1 MIHRSVLSVLAI
13 TLATT
18 LLFVSGRDAHAQNAD
33 MMAASVE
40 LVTEDIQQPILIS
53 GKYEETFASE
63 EGQVHLIVGRATL
76 TQGNFKLS
84 GTNLAVFISRTDSG
98 FEAGVYGEEVAIDS
112 HAGHRDHAF
121 KAVRL
126 ESLQAPQF
134 DVKESIPGSKDNPLL
149 RKAVNRLYPGADGE
163 VATVSLQLPQ
173 DSFTVPLPATQ
184 SNGNSST
191 RRVQIRRRSSDS
203 LQFDSFESN
212 ETVPAEQVLII
223 SGGVNVLVEGLDNV
237 PFGSEEISPG
247 VVDLSADRVVVWTQA
262 GEGPALE
269 AGGQVM
275 QPKESKLQVY
285 LEGNIVIRQNK
296 NVIHATHAFFDA
308 NSDRALM
315 LNAELRAFLPT
326 TGSDFRLRAKRM
338 RMLSRDRFH
347 AQNAWATTSPYGEP
361 GYRIE
366 ASDIFVAPGPGLFSG
381 TDPFTGQPVMK
392 QSTWV
397 TSHNNKFVVGD
408 TPVFFLPKI
417 SGPAEDPG
425 IPLRRA
431 VVTSDSIFGVQV
443 KTVWN
448 MNRLF
453 GLPKMPGMEW
463 DLLANYMS
471 KRGPGV
477 GTAVDYSGTN
487 NLGSYQGKGIG
498 MYQYDSGNDNLG
510 LDRRNLVPESS
521 NRGEITYRHRQNLPG
536 DALVFGEIGYLS
548 DRNYLEQYNEIRF
561 DTEKD
566 VETVLGVRQDL
577 GAYSAMLW
585 GRADLTG
592 FEATTDWLPRA
603 DLYSFSQ
610 PLFNGL
616 LYWSSHTSAGYAD
629 SQQLQPPTD
638 MNDPYTPLGMT
649 YNTNGSGLVAMTR
662 HELTAPVM
670 VGPIN
675 LEPFVMGEAAYWQQG
690 FTPDAT
696 WHPGGTNDS
705 VNRYLMNT
713 GVRARL
719 TATRVFPFVRSDILN
734 LNGLAHK
741 HDTLLEYAYTQ
752 SSQDLNQIAQYNEID
767 DNAQER
773 FRARYTTQVFPGVVP
788 AEFNPRNYAL
798 RNGAGLWT
806 SAPYHEVADNF
817 QVLRLSFRNRLQT
830 KVGPTNAP
838 RIRDWM
844 ILENGAAYF
853 PKSDRDNFG
862 QDFGLLFNHYRW
874 NLSDRT
880 SVLADAN
887 WDLFENAQNL
897 WSVGVLSQRSLR
909 GSVYLGYRQVKATNY
924 LDSQTLIGSYSY
936 QMSPKWIST
945 ASCAYDVAAG
955 EARGTSVT
963 VSRVGLDWILHM
975 GVGLDFS
982 KSNVGFGVSLEP
994 RFGPPSPT
1002 NLSYLLGIQ

>member
-1 MIHRSVLSVLAI
+1 MIHRSVLSLIAM
-13 TLATT
+13 TLTTT
-18 LLFVSGRDAHAQNAD
+18 LLLVISRDAHAQNAD
-33 MMAASVE
+33 TMAASVE
-40 LVTEDIQQPILIS
+40 LATDNLQKPILVS
-53 GKYEETFASE
+53 GKHEETFTSDD
-63 EGQVHLIVGRATL
+63 GQVHLIVGRATL
-76 TQGNFKLS
+76 TQGNYKLS
-84 GTNLAVFISRTDSG
+84 GTNLAVFVSRTDSG
-98 FEAGVYGEEVAIDS
+98 FEIGVYAENVAIDS
-112 HAGHRDHAF
+112 RDGHRDQAF

-134 DVKESIPGSKDNPLL
+134 DVVDSTPGSKDNPLL

-163 VATVSLQLPQ
+163 VSTVSLQLPQ

-184 SNGNSST
+184 SSGSSSM
-191 RRVQIRRRSSDS
+191 RRVQIRPRSSDP
-203 LQFDSFESN
+203 LRFDSFESRD
-212 ETVPAEQVLII
+212 TVPAEQVHVI
-223 SGGVNVLVEGLDNV
+223 SGGVNVLVEGLDV
-237 PFGSEEISPG
+237 AFGGEEVSPG
-247 VVDLSADRVVVWTQA
+247 VIDLSADRVVVWTQA

-269 AGGQVM
+269 AGSQVV
-275 QPKESKLQVY
+275 QPSESRLQVY
-285 LEGNIVIRQNK
+285 LEGNIVIRQQRNK
-296 NVIHATHAFFDA
+296 IKATHAFFDA
-308 NSDRALM
+308 NSNRALM

-326 TGSDFRLRAKRM
+326 TGSDFRVRAKRM
-338 RMLSRDRFH
+338 RMLSQDRFH

-425 IPLRRA
+425 IPLRSA
-431 VVTSDSIFGVQV
+431 VVTSDKIFGVQA

-477 GTAVDYSGTN
+477 GTAVDYSGVN
-487 NLGSYQGKGIG
+487 DLGSYQGKGIG
-498 MYQYDSGNDNLG
+498 MYQYDSGKDNLG
-510 LDRRNLVPESS
+510 LGRRNLVPESR
-521 NRGEITYRHRQNLPG
+521 NRGEITFRHRQNLPG

-548 DRNYLEQYNEIRF
+548 DRNYLEQYNEVRF
-561 DTEKD
+561 DTDKD
-566 VETVLGVRQDL
+566 VETVLGARQDM
-577 GAYSAMLW
+577 GAYSAMVW
-585 GRADLTG
+585 GRTDLNG

-603 DLYSFSQ
+603 DLYSFSK

-616 LYWSSHTSAGYAD
+616 LYWSSHSSAGYAD
-629 SQQLQPPTD
+629 TQQLQPPTD
-638 MNDPYTPLGMT
+638 INDPYTPLGMT
-649 YNTNGSGLVAMTR
+649 YNTNASGLVAMTR
-662 HELTAPVM
+662 HELTAPLM

-690 FTPDAT
+690 FT
-696 WHPGGTNDS
+696 NDS

-713 GVRARL
+713 GVRARV
-719 TATRVFPFVRSDILN
+719 TATRVFPFVRSDIFN

-752 SSQDLNQIAQYNEID
+752 SSQGLSQIAQYNEID
-767 DNAQER
+767 DNSQER
-773 FRARYTTQVFPGVVP
+773 FRARYTMQIFPGVVP

-817 QVLRLSFRNRLQT
+817 QALRLSFRNRLQT
-830 KVGPTNAP
+830 KVGPANAP

-844 ILENGAAYF
+844 TWENGAAFF
-853 PKSDRDNFG
+853 PKANRDNFG

-963 VSRVGLDWILHM
+963 VSRVGLDWILHFGL
-975 GVGLDFS
+975 GVDFS
-982 KSNVGFGVSLEP
+982 KNNVGVGVSLEP

>member
-1 MIHRSVLSVLAI
+1 MIHRSVLSLLAM
-13 TLATT
+13 TLTTT
-18 LLFVSGRDAHAQNAD
+18 LLFVSSRVAHGQSAET
-33 MMAASVE
+33 MAASVE
-40 LVTEDIQQPILIS
+40 LVTDDIQKPILIS
-53 GKYEETFASE
+53 GKHEETFASDD
-63 EGQVHLIVGRATL
+63 GQVHLIIGRATL
-76 TQGNFKLS
+76 TQGNFKIS
-84 GTNLAVFISRTDSG
+84 GTNLAVFVSRTESG
-98 FEAGVYGEEVAIDS
+98 FEVGVYGENVAIDS
-112 HAGHRDHAF
+112 RAGHRDQAF

-134 DVKESIPGSKDNPLL
+134 DVEDSTPGSKDNPLL
-149 RKAVNRLYPGADGE
+149 RKAVNRLYPGAAGD
-163 VATVSLQLPQ
+163 VSTVSLQLPQ
-173 DSFTVPLPATQ
+173 DSFTVPLPAAQ
-184 SNGNSST
+184 SSGGSSL
-191 RRVQIRRRSSDS
+191 RRVQIRPRSSDS
-203 LQFDSFESN
+203 LRFDSFESRD
-212 ETVPAEQVLII
+212 TVPSEQVHVI
-223 SGGVNVLVEGLDNV
+223 SGGVNVLVEGLEV
-237 PFGSEEISPG
+237 PFGGEEVSPG
-247 VVDLSADRVVVWTQA
+247 VIDLSADRVVVWTQA

-269 AGGQVM
+269 AGGQVV
-275 QPKESKLQVY
+275 QPSESKLQVY
-285 LEGNIVIRQNK
+285 MEGNIVIRQQK

-308 NSDRALM
+308 NSNRALM

-326 TGSDFRLRAKRM
+326 AGSDFRVRAKRM
-338 RMLSRDRFH
+338 RMLSQDRFH
-347 AQNAWATTSPYGEP
+347 AQNAWATTSPYGEQ

-431 VVTSDSIFGVQV
+431 IVTSDNIFGVQA

-471 KRGPGV
+471 KRGPGI
-477 GTAVDYSGTN
+477 GTAVDYNGAN
-487 NLGSYQGKGIG
+487 GLGSYQGKGIG
-498 MYQYDSGNDNLG
+498 MYQRDGGNDNLG
-510 LDRRNLVPESS
+510 FDRRHLVPESR
-521 NRGEITYRHRQNLPG
+521 NRGEITFRHRQNLPG

-548 DRNYLEQYNEIRF
+548 DRNYLEQYNEVLF
-561 DTEKD
+561 DTDKD
-566 VETVLGVRQDL
+566 VETVLGARQDM

-585 GRADLTG
+585 GRTDLNG

-603 DLYSFSQ
+603 DLYSFSK

-616 LYWSSHTSAGYAD
+616 LYWSSHSSAGYAD
-629 SQQLQPPTD
+629 TQQLRPPTD
-638 MNDPYTPLGMT
+638 INDPYTPLGMT
-649 YNTNGSGLVAMTR
+649 YNTDASGLVAMTR
-662 HELTAPVM
+662 HELTAPLM

-690 FTPDAT
+690 FTS
-696 WHPGGTNDS
+696 DS

-713 GVRARL
+713 GVRARV
-719 TATRVFPFVRSDILN
+719 TATRVFPFVRSDIFN

-752 SSQDLNQIAQYNEID
+752 SSQGLNQIAQYNEID
-767 DNAQER
+767 DNSQER
-773 FRARYTTQVFPGVVP
+773 FRARYTTQIFPGVVP

-817 QVLRLSFRNRLQT
+817 QALRLSFRNRLQT
-830 KVGPTNAP
+830 KVGPANAP
-838 RIRDWM
+838 RIRDW
-844 ILENGAAYF
+844 ITWENGAAYF
-853 PKSDRDNFG
+853 PKAERDNFG

-909 GSVYLGYRQVKATNY
+909 GSVYLGYRQVKAGDY

-945 ASCAYDVAAG
+945 ASCAYDVAEG

-963 VSRVGLDWILHM
+963 VSRVGLDWILHFGL
-975 GVGLDFS
+975 GVDFS
-982 KSNVGFGVSLEP
+982 KSNVGVGVSLEP

>member
-1 MIHRSVLSVLAI
+1 MIHRSVLSVLAMVF
-13 TLATT
+13 TTT
-18 LLFVSGRDAHAQNAD
+18 LLFVISRDAHAQTAD
-33 MMAASVE
+33 TMAASVE
-40 LVTEDIQQPILIS
+40 LVTDDIQQPILIS
-53 GKYEETFASE
+53 GKYEETFTSDD
-63 EGQVHLIVGRATL
+63 GQVHLIVGRANL

-84 GTNLAVFISRTDSG
+84 GTHLAVFVSRTDSG
-98 FEAGVYGEEVAIDS
+98 FEIGVYGENVAIDS
-112 HAGHRDHAF
+112 RDGHRDLAF

-134 DVKESIPGSKDNPLL
+134 DVADSTPGSKDNPLL
-149 RKAVNRLYPGADGE
+149 RKAVNRLYPGSDAE
-163 VATVSLQLPQ
+163 VLTVSLQLPQ

-184 SNGNSST
+184 SSGSSSM
-191 RRVQIRRRSSDS
+191 RRVQIRPRSSDP
-203 LQFDSFESN
+203 LRFDSFESRD
-212 ETVPAEQVLII
+212 TVPAEQVHVI
-223 SGGVNVLVEGLDNV
+223 SGGVNVLVEGLDV
-237 PFGSEEISPG
+237 AFGGEEVSPG
-247 VVDLSADRVVVWTQA
+247 VIDLSADRVVVWTQA

-269 AGGQVM
+269 GGNQVL
-275 QPKESKLQVY
+275 QPSEAKLQVY
-285 LEGNIVIRQNK
+285 LEGNIVIRQQK

-308 NSDRALM
+308 NSDRALL

-326 TGSDFRLRAKRM
+326 TEGDFRVRAKRM

-366 ASDIFVAPGPGLFSG
+366 ASDIFVAPGPSLFSG

-425 IPLRRA
+425 IPLRSA
-431 VVTSDSIFGVQV
+431 VVTSDRIFGVQA

-471 KRGPGV
+471 KRGPGI

-487 NLGSYQGKGIG
+487 DLGSYQGKGIG
-498 MYQYDSGNDNLG
+498 MYQYDNGNDNLG
-510 LDRRNLVPESS
+510 LDRRNLIPESR
-521 NRGEITYRHRQNLPG
+521 NRGEITYRHRQNLPA
-536 DALVFGEIGYLS
+536 DASLFGEIGYLS
-548 DRNYLEQYNEIRF
+548 DRNYLEQYNEVRF
-561 DTEKD
+561 DTDKD
-566 VETVLGVRQDL
+566 VETVLGARQDM
-577 GAYSAMLW
+577 GAYSAMVW
-585 GRADLTG
+585 GRADLNG

-603 DLYSFSQ
+603 DLYSFSK

-616 LYWSSHTSAGYAD
+616 LYWSSHSSAGYAD
-629 SQQLQPPTD
+629 TQQLQSPTD
-638 MNDPYTPLGMT
+638 INDPYTPLGMT
-649 YNTNGSGLVAMTR
+649 YNTDASGLVAMTR
-662 HELTAPVM
+662 HELTAPLM
-670 VGPIN
+670 AGPIN

-696 WHPGGTNDS
+696 WHPGGNFDS
-705 VNRYLMNT
+705 ANRYLMNT

-719 TATRVFPFVRSDILN
+719 TATRVFPFVRSDIFN

-767 DNAQER
+767 DNSQER
-773 FRARYTTQVFPGVVP
+773 FRARYTTQIFPGVVP

-806 SAPYHEVADNF
+806 SAPYHEIADNF
-817 QVLRLSFRNRLQT
+817 QALRISFRNRLQT
-830 KVGPTNAP
+830 KVGPANAP

-844 ILENGAAYF
+844 TWENGAAFF
-853 PKSDRDNFG
+853 PKADRDNFG

-963 VSRVGLDWILHM
+963 VSRVGLDWILHF

-982 KSNVGFGVSLEP
+982 KSNVGVGVSLEP

>member
-1 MIHRSVLSVLAI
+1 MIHRSVLSLLAM
-13 TLATT
+13 TLTTT
-18 LLFVSGRDAHAQNAD
+18 LLSVNGRDAHGQSAET
-33 MMAASVE
+33 MAASVE
-40 LVTEDIQQPILIS
+40 LVTDDIQKPILIS
-53 GKYEETFASE
+53 GKHEETFASDD
-63 EGQVHLIVGRATL
+63 GQVHLIIGRATL
-76 TQGNFKLS
+76 TQGNFKIS
-84 GTNLAVFISRTDSG
+84 GTNLAVFVSRTESG
-98 FEAGVYGEEVAIDS
+98 FEVGVYGENVAIDS
-112 HAGHRDHAF
+112 RAGHRDQAF

-134 DVKESIPGSKDNPLL
+134 DVEDSTPGSKDNPLL
-149 RKAVNRLYPGADGE
+149 RKAVNRLYPGAAGD
-163 VATVSLQLPQ
+163 VSTVSLQLPQ
-173 DSFTVPLPATQ
+173 DSFTVPLPAAQ
-184 SNGNSST
+184 SSGGSSL
-191 RRVQIRRRSSDS
+191 RRVQIRPRSSDS
-203 LQFDSFESN
+203 LRFDSFESRD
-212 ETVPAEQVLII
+212 TVPSEQVHVI
-223 SGGVNVLVEGLDNV
+223 SGGVNVLVEGLEV
-237 PFGSEEISPG
+237 PFGGEEVSPG
-247 VVDLSADRVVVWTQA
+247 VIDLSADRVVVWTQA

-269 AGGQVM
+269 AGGQVV
-275 QPKESKLQVY
+275 QPSESKLQVY
-285 LEGNIVIRQNK
+285 MEGNIVIRQQK

-308 NSDRALM
+308 NSNRALM

-326 TGSDFRLRAKRM
+326 AGSDFRVRAKRM
-338 RMLSRDRFH
+338 RMLSQDRFH

-431 VVTSDSIFGVQV
+431 IVTSDNIFGVQA

-471 KRGPGV
+471 KRGPGI
-477 GTAVDYSGTN
+477 GTAVDYNGAN
-487 NLGSYQGKGIG
+487 GLGSYQGKGIG
-498 MYQYDSGNDNLG
+498 MYQRDGGNDNLG
-510 LDRRNLVPESS
+510 FDRRHLVPESR
-521 NRGEITYRHRQNLPG
+521 NRGEITFRHRQNLPG

-548 DRNYLEQYNEIRF
+548 DRNYLEQYNEVLF
-561 DTEKD
+561 DTDKD
-566 VETVLGVRQDL
+566 VETVLGARQDM

-585 GRADLTG
+585 GRTDLNG

-603 DLYSFSQ
+603 DLYSFSK

-616 LYWSSHTSAGYAD
+616 LYWSSHSSAGYAD
-629 SQQLQPPTD
+629 TQQLRPPTD
-638 MNDPYTPLGMT
+638 INDPYTPLGMT
-649 YNTNGSGLVAMTR
+649 YNTDASGLVAMTR
-662 HELTAPVM
+662 HELTAPLM

-690 FTPDAT
+690 FTS
-696 WHPGGTNDS
+696 DS

-713 GVRARL
+713 GVRARV
-719 TATRVFPFVRSDILN
+719 TATRVFPFVRSDIFN

-752 SSQDLNQIAQYNEID
+752 SSQGLNQIAQYNEID
-767 DNAQER
+767 DNSQER
-773 FRARYTTQVFPGVVP
+773 FRARYTTQIFPGVVP

-817 QVLRLSFRNRLQT
+817 QALRLSFRNRLQT
-830 KVGPTNAP
+830 KVGPANAP
-838 RIRDWM
+838 RIRDW
-844 ILENGAAYF
+844 ITWENGAAYF
-853 PKSDRDNFG
+853 PKAERDNFG

-909 GSVYLGYRQVKATNY
+909 GSVYLGYRQVKAGDY

-945 ASCAYDVAAG
+945 ASCAYDVAEG

-963 VSRVGLDWILHM
+963 VSRVGLDWILHFGL
-975 GVGLDFS
+975 GVDFS
-982 KSNVGFGVSLEP
+982 KSNVGVGVSLEP

>member
-1 MIHRSVLSVLAI
+1 MIHRSVLSLIAM
-13 TLATT
+13 TLTTT
-18 LLFVSGRDAHAQNAD
+18 LLLVISRNAHAQNAD
-33 MMAASVE
+33 TMAASVE
-40 LVTEDIQQPILIS
+40 LATDNLQKPILVS
-53 GKYEETFASE
+53 GKHEETFTSDD
-63 EGQVHLIVGRATL
+63 GQVHLIVGRATL
-76 TQGNFKLS
+76 TQGNYKLS
-84 GTNLAVFISRTDSG
+84 GTNLAVFVSRTDSG
-98 FEAGVYGEEVAIDS
+98 FEIGVYGENVAIDS
-112 HAGHRDHAF
+112 RDGHRDQAF

-134 DVKESIPGSKDNPLL
+134 DVEDSTPGSKDNPLL

-163 VATVSLQLPQ
+163 VSTVSLQLPQ

-184 SNGNSST
+184 SSGSSSM
-191 RRVQIRRRSSDS
+191 RRVQIRPRSSDP
-203 LQFDSFESN
+203 LRFDSFESRD
-212 ETVPAEQVLII
+212 TVPAEQVHVI
-223 SGGVNVLVEGLDNV
+223 SGGVNVLVEGLDV
-237 PFGSEEISPG
+237 AFGGEEVSPG
-247 VVDLSADRVVVWTQA
+247 VIDLSADRVVVWTQA

-269 AGGQVM
+269 AGSQVV
-275 QPKESKLQVY
+275 QPSESKLQVY
-285 LEGNIVIRQNK
+285 LEGNIVIRQQR

-308 NSDRALM
+308 NSNRALM

-326 TGSDFRLRAKRM
+326 TGSDFRVRAKRM
-338 RMLSRDRFH
+338 RMLSQDRFH

-425 IPLRRA
+425 IPLRSA
-431 VVTSDSIFGVQV
+431 VVTSDKIFGVQA

-477 GTAVDYSGTN
+477 GTAVDYSGVN
-487 NLGSYQGKGIG
+487 DLGSYQGKGIG
-498 MYQYDSGNDNLG
+498 MYQYDSGKDNLG
-510 LDRRNLVPESS
+510 LGRRNLVPESR
-521 NRGEITYRHRQNLPG
+521 NRGEITFRHRQNLPG

-548 DRNYLEQYNEIRF
+548 DRNYLEQYNEVRF
-561 DTEKD
+561 DTDKD
-566 VETVLGVRQDL
+566 VETVLGARQDM
-577 GAYSAMLW
+577 GAYSAMVW
-585 GRADLTG
+585 GRTDLNG

-603 DLYSFSQ
+603 DLYSFSK

-616 LYWSSHTSAGYAD
+616 LYWSSHSSAGYAD
-629 SQQLQPPTD
+629 TQQLQPPTD
-638 MNDPYTPLGMT
+638 INDPYTPLGMT
-649 YNTNGSGLVAMTR
+649 YNTNASGLVAMTR
-662 HELTAPVM
+662 HELTAPLM

-690 FTPDAT
+690 FT
-696 WHPGGTNDS
+696 NDS

-713 GVRARL
+713 GVRARV
-719 TATRVFPFVRSDILN
+719 TATRVFPFVRSDIFN

-752 SSQDLNQIAQYNEID
+752 SSQGLSQIAQYNEID
-767 DNAQER
+767 DNSQER
-773 FRARYTTQVFPGVVP
+773 FRARYTMQIFPGVVP

-817 QVLRLSFRNRLQT
+817 QALRLSFRNRLQT
-830 KVGPTNAP
+830 KVGPANAP

-844 ILENGAAYF
+844 TWENGAAFF
-853 PKSDRDNFG
+853 PKANRDNFG

-963 VSRVGLDWILHM
+963 VSRVGLDWILHFGL
-975 GVGLDFS
+975 GVDFS
-982 KSNVGFGVSLEP
+982 KNNVGVGVSLEP

>member
-1 MIHRSVLSVLAI
+1 MIHRSVLSLIAM
-13 TLATT
+13 TLTTT
-18 LLFVSGRDAHAQNAD
+18 LLLVISRDAHAQNAD
-33 MMAASVE
+33 TIAASVE
-40 LVTEDIQQPILIS
+40 LATDDIQKPILIS
-53 GKYEETFASE
+53 GKHEETFTSGD
-63 EGQVHLIVGRATL
+63 GQVHLIVGRATL

-84 GTNLAVFISRTDSG
+84 GTNLAVFVSRTDSG
-98 FEAGVYGEEVAIDS
+98 FEIGVYGENVAIDS
-112 HAGHRDHAF
+112 RDGHRDQAF

-134 DVKESIPGSKDNPLL
+134 DVEDSTPGSKDNPLL

-163 VATVSLQLPQ
+163 VSTVSLQLPQ

-184 SNGNSST
+184 SSGSSSM
-191 RRVQIRRRSSDS
+191 RRVQIRPRSSDP
-203 LQFDSFESN
+203 LRFDSFESRD
-212 ETVPAEQVLII
+212 TVPAEQVHVI
-223 SGGVNVLVEGLDNV
+223 SGGVNVLVEGLDV
-237 PFGSEEISPG
+237 AFGGEEVSPG
-247 VVDLSADRVVVWTQA
+247 VIDLSADRVVVWTQA

-269 AGGQVM
+269 AGSQVV
-275 QPKESKLQVY
+275 QPSESKLQVY
-285 LEGNIVIRQNK
+285 LEGNIVIRQQK

-308 NSDRALM
+308 NSNRALM

-326 TGSDFRLRAKRM
+326 TGSDFRVRAKRM
-338 RMLSRDRFH
+338 RMLSQDRFH

-397 TSHNNKFVVGD
+397 TSHNNKFVVGN

-425 IPLRRA
+425 IPLRSA
-431 VVTSDSIFGVQV
+431 VVTSDKIFGVQA

-487 NLGSYQGKGIG
+487 DLGPYQGKGIG
-498 MYQYDSGNDNLG
+498 MYQRDGGNDNVG
-510 LDRRNLVPESS
+510 LDRRNLVPESQ
-521 NRGEITYRHRQNLPG
+521 NRGEITFRHRQNLPG
-536 DALVFGEIGYLS
+536 DALIFGEIGYLS
-548 DRNYLEQYNEIRF
+548 DRNYLEQYNEVRF
-561 DTEKD
+561 DTDKD
-566 VETVLGVRQDL
+566 VETVLGARQDM
-577 GAYSAMLW
+577 GAYSAMVW
-585 GRADLTG
+585 GRTDLNG

-603 DLYSFSQ
+603 DLYSFSK

-616 LYWSSHTSAGYAD
+616 LYWSSHSSAGYAD
-629 SQQLQPPTD
+629 TQQLRPPTD
-638 MNDPYTPLGMT
+638 INDSYTPLGMT
-649 YNTNGSGLVAMTR
+649 YNTNASGLVAMTR
-662 HELTAPVM
+662 HELTAPLM

-690 FTPDAT
+690 FT
-696 WHPGGTNDS
+696 NDS

-713 GVRARL
+713 GVRARV
-719 TATRVFPFVRSDILN
+719 TATRVFPFVRSDIFN

-752 SSQDLNQIAQYNEID
+752 SSQGLNQIAQYNEID
-767 DNAQER
+767 DNSQER
-773 FRARYTTQVFPGVVP
+773 FRARYSTQIFPGVVP

-817 QVLRLSFRNRLQT
+817 QALRLSFRNRLQT
-830 KVGPTNAP
+830 KVGPANAP

-844 ILENGAAYF
+844 TSENGAAFF
-853 PKSDRDNFG
+853 PKANRDNFG

-945 ASCAYDVAAG
+945 ASCAYDVAVG

-963 VSRVGLDWILHM
+963 VSRVGLDWILHLGL
-975 GVGLDFS
+975 GVDFS
-982 KSNVGFGVSLEP
+982 KNNVGVGVSLEP

>member
-1 MIHRSVLSVLAI
+1 MIHRSVLSVLAM
-13 TLATT
+13 TLTTT
-18 LLFVSGRDAHAQNAD
+18 LLFVISRDAHAQNAD
-33 MMAASVE
+33 TMAASVE
-40 LVTEDIQQPILIS
+40 LVTDDIQKPILIS
-53 GKYEETFASE
+53 GKHEETFTSDD
-63 EGQVHLIVGRATL
+63 GQVHLIVGRATL

-84 GTNLAVFISRTDSG
+84 GTNLAVFVSRTDSG
-98 FEAGVYGEEVAIDS
+98 FETGVYGENVAIDS
-112 HAGHRDHAF
+112 RDGHRDQAF
-121 KAVRL
+121 KVVRL

-134 DVKESIPGSKDNPLL
+134 DVEDSTPGSKDNPLL

-163 VATVSLQLPQ
+163 VSTVSLQLPQ

-184 SNGNSST
+184 SSSSSSM
-191 RRVQIRRRSSDS
+191 RRVQIRPRSSDP
-203 LQFDSFESN
+203 LRFDSFESRD
-212 ETVPAEQVLII
+212 TVPAEQVHVI
-223 SGGVNVLVEGLDNV
+223 SGGVNVLVEGLDV
-237 PFGSEEISPG
+237 AFGGEEVSPG
-247 VVDLSADRVVVWTQA
+247 VIDLSADRVVVWTQA

-269 AGGQVM
+269 AGSQVV
-275 QPKESKLQVY
+275 QPSESKLQVY
-285 LEGNIVIRQNK
+285 LEGNIVIRQQK

-308 NSDRALM
+308 NSNRALM

-326 TGSDFRLRAKRM
+326 TQGDFRLRAKRM
-338 RMLSRDRFH
+338 RMMSQDRFH

-366 ASDIFVAPGPGLFSG
+366 ASDIFVAPGPSLFAG

-425 IPLRRA
+425 IPLRGA
-431 VVTSDSIFGVQV
+431 VVTSDKIFGVQV

-477 GTAVDYSGTN
+477 GTALDYNGTN
-487 NLGSYQGKGIG
+487 DLGLYQGKGLG

-510 LDRRNLVPESS
+510 LERRNLIPESR
-521 NRGEITYRHRQNLPG
+521 NRGEITFRHRQNLPG

-548 DRNYLEQYNEIRF
+548 DRNYLEQYNEVRF
-561 DTEKD
+561 DTDKD
-566 VETVLGVRQDL
+566 VETVLGARQDA
-577 GAYSAMLW
+577 GAYSAMVW
-585 GRADLTG
+585 GRTDLNG

-603 DLYSFSQ
+603 DLYSFSK

-616 LYWSSHTSAGYAD
+616 LYWSSHSSAGYAD
-629 SQQLQPPTD
+629 TQQLQPPTD
-638 MNDPYTPLGMT
+638 INDPYTPLGMT
-649 YNTNGSGLVAMTR
+649 YNTNASGLVAMTR
-662 HELTAPVM
+662 HELTAPLM

-690 FTPDAT
+690 F
-696 WHPGGTNDS
+696 TNDS

-719 TATRVFPFVRSDILN
+719 TATRVFPFVRSDIFN

-773 FRARYTTQVFPGVVP
+773 FRARYTTQIFPGVVP

-806 SAPYHEVADNF
+806 SAPYHEIADNF
-817 QVLRLSFRNRLQT
+817 QALRLSFRNRLQT
-830 KVGPTNAP
+830 KVGPANAP

-844 ILENGAAYF
+844 TWENGAAFF
-853 PKSDRDNFG
+853 PRANRDNFG

-963 VSRVGLDWILHM
+963 VSRVGLDWILHF

-982 KSNVGFGVSLEP
+982 KSNVGVGVSLEP

-1002 NLSYLLGIQ
+1002 NLSHLLGIQ

>member
-1 MIHRSVLSVLAI
+1 MIHRSVLSLIAM
-13 TLATT
+13 TLTTT
-18 LLFVSGRDAHAQNAD
+18 LLSVNGRDAHGQSAET
-33 MMAASVE
+33 MAASVE
-40 LVTEDIQQPILIS
+40 LVTDDIQKPILIS
-53 GKYEETFASE
+53 GKHEETFASDD
-63 EGQVHLIVGRATL
+63 GQVHLIIGRATL
-76 TQGNFKLS
+76 TQGNFKIS
-84 GTNLAVFISRTDSG
+84 GTNLAVFVSRTESG
-98 FEAGVYGEEVAIDS
+98 FEVGVYGENVAIDS
-112 HAGHRDHAF
+112 RAGHRDQAF

-134 DVKESIPGSKDNPLL
+134 DVEDSTPGSKDNPLL
-149 RKAVNRLYPGADGE
+149 RKAVNRLYPGAAGD
-163 VATVSLQLPQ
+163 VSTVSLQLPQ
-173 DSFTVPLPATQ
+173 DSFTVPLPAAQ
-184 SNGNSST
+184 SSGGSSL
-191 RRVQIRRRSSDS
+191 RRVQIRPRSSDS
-203 LQFDSFESN
+203 LRFDSFESRD
-212 ETVPAEQVLII
+212 TVPSEQVHVI
-223 SGGVNVLVEGLDNV
+223 SGGVNVLVEGLEV
-237 PFGSEEISPG
+237 PFGGEEVSPG
-247 VVDLSADRVVVWTQA
+247 VIDLSADRVVVWTQA

-269 AGGQVM
+269 AGGQVV
-275 QPKESKLQVY
+275 QPSESKLQVY
-285 LEGNIVIRQNK
+285 MEGNIVIRQQK

-308 NSDRALM
+308 NSNRALM

-326 TGSDFRLRAKRM
+326 AGSDFRVRAKRM
-338 RMLSRDRFH
+338 RMLSQDRFH

-431 VVTSDSIFGVQV
+431 IVTSDNIFGVQA

-471 KRGPGV
+471 KRGPGI
-477 GTAVDYSGTN
+477 GTAVDYNGAN
-487 NLGSYQGKGIG
+487 GLGSYQGKGIG
-498 MYQYDSGNDNLG
+498 MYQRDGGNDNLG
-510 LDRRNLVPESS
+510 FDRRHLVPESR
-521 NRGEITYRHRQNLPG
+521 NRGEITFRHRQNLPG

-548 DRNYLEQYNEIRF
+548 DRNYLEQYNEVLF
-561 DTEKD
+561 DTDKD
-566 VETVLGVRQDL
+566 VETVLGARQDM

-585 GRADLTG
+585 GRTDLNG

-603 DLYSFSQ
+603 DLYSFSK

-616 LYWSSHTSAGYAD
+616 LYWSSHSSAGYAD
-629 SQQLQPPTD
+629 TQQLRPPTD
-638 MNDPYTPLGMT
+638 INDPYTPLGMT
-649 YNTNGSGLVAMTR
+649 YNTDASGLVAMTR
-662 HELTAPVM
+662 HELTAPLM

-690 FTPDAT
+690 FTS
-696 WHPGGTNDS
+696 DS

-713 GVRARL
+713 GVRARV
-719 TATRVFPFVRSDILN
+719 TATRVFPFVRSDIFN

-752 SSQDLNQIAQYNEID
+752 SSQGLNQIAQYNEID
-767 DNAQER
+767 DNSQER
-773 FRARYTTQVFPGVVP
+773 FRARYTTQIFPGVVP

-817 QVLRLSFRNRLQT
+817 QALRLSFRNRLQT
-830 KVGPTNAP
+830 KVGPANAP
-838 RIRDWM
+838 RIRDW
-844 ILENGAAYF
+844 ITWENGAAYF
-853 PKSDRDNFG
+853 PKAERDNFG

-909 GSVYLGYRQVKATNY
+909 GSVYLGYRQVKAGDY

-945 ASCAYDVAAG
+945 ASCAYDVAEG

-963 VSRVGLDWILHM
+963 VSRVGLDWILHFGL
-975 GVGLDFS
+975 GVDFS
-982 KSNVGFGVSLEP
+982 KSNVGVGVSLEP